1 MALDTNNGAVFGF
14 IAMHTSDMTRA
25 KAFYAGVLDWQD
37 VPVPEGGFFMMRRE
51 GSNPEA
57 IVLDAADTR
66 DVPAGQWIPQ
76 IAVDD
81 IHAITAR
88 CVGMGGQVISAIR
101 QVSDDDPGLMCT
113 IRDPEGAMLGLIQV
127 AKDG

>member
-1 MALDTNNGAVFGF
+1 MALDTSNGAVFGL
-14 IAMHTSDMTRA
+14 IAMHTSNPAGM

-37 VPVPEGGFFMMRRE
+37 VPVAEDSFFMMRRE
-51 GSNPEA
+51 GSSPEA
-57 IVLDAADTR
+57 IILGAADSGG
-66 DVPAGQWIPQ
+66 VPTGQWIPQ

-81 IHAITAR
+81 IHTVTAA
-88 CVGMGGQVISAIR
+88 CVEMGGQVISAIR

-127 AKDG
+127 AKD